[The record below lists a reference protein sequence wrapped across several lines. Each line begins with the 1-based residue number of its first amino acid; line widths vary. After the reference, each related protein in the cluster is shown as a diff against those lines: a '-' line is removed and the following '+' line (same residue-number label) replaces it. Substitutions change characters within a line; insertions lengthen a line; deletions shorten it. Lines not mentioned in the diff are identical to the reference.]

1 VPGLHRVTTSTG
13 HGIVPVPERG
23 QQVDD
28 HDLITD
34 LRGADLRTVD
44 RKLVDR
50 RVNGDMD
57 VIVPVD
63 RGRARDSGTIS

>member
-23 QQVDD
+23 HVHDVADHEQVDD

-34 LRGADLRTVD
+34 LRRSC
-44 RKLVDR
+44 
-50 RVNGDMD
+50 
-57 VIVPVD
+57 P
-63 RGRARDSGTIS
+63 